1 MEENRAMN
9 EMESP
14 LEVRGF
20 DHVEIWVGNAI
31 QAAHYYRTA
40 FGFDQVAYAGPET
53 GMRDRASYLLT
64 QGKIRLVVTA
74 PMLPDGPIASF
85 IAHHGDGVRNVAFEV
100 GDAQKAYEAAVRRG
114 AAPADVPRVYRDG
127 SGSVVTASIRTCG
140 DVIHTFL
147 QRDEYTG
154 TFLPGYVEER
164 RPGGGTGLLTV
175 DHMVANVEDAKM
187 DEWATFYRTVF
198 GFHQFL
204 SFDDKDISTEYTALR
219 SKVMSSADGKVKIP
233 INEPAPGLR
242 RSQIQEYLDFNIG
255 PGIQHVA
262 LLTGDILSTITQLRD
277 RGVLFLEVP
286 DTYYESLPERVGGID
301 EDLEAIR
308 KHRILVDRDDQGYLL
323 QLFTKPVED
332 RPTLFYEIIQRK
344 GCQGFGKGN
353 FRALFESIER
363 EQARRGNL

>member
-1 MEENRAMN
+1 MN
-9 EMESP
+9 EMESQ
-14 LEVRGF
+14 LEVRGV

-64 QGKIRLVVTA
+64 QGKIRLVVSA
-74 PMLPDGPIASF
+74 PVLPDGPTAAF
-85 IAHHGDGVRNVAFEV
+85 VARHGDGVRNVVFEV
-100 GDAQKAYEAAVRRG
+100 SDAQKAYEAAVRRG
-114 AAPADVPRVYRDG
+114 AAVAEVPRVFRDA
-127 SGSVVTASIRTCG
+127 SGSVVTASIRTYG
-140 DVIHTFL
+140 EVIHTFL
-147 QRDEYTG
+147 QRDGYSG
-154 TFLPGYVEER
+154 RFLPGYQEAG

-175 DHMVANVEDAKM
+175 DHMVANVEETKM
-187 DEWATFYRTVF
+187 DEWAGFYRTVF

-204 SFDDKDISTEYTALR
+204 SFDDKDISTAHSALR
-219 SKVMSSADGKVKIP
+219 SKVMSNADGRVKIP

-255 PGIQHVA
+255 PGIQHIA
-262 LLTGDILSTITQLRD
+262 LLTGDILTTIAQLRD
-277 RGVLFLEVP
+277 RGVLFLDVP
-286 DTYYESLPERVGGID
+286 DAYYTGLLERVGPID
-301 EDLEAIR
+301 EDIDAIR

-323 QLFTKPVED
+323 QLFTKPVAD

-353 FRALFESIER
+353 FKALFESIER